1 MIGVGEPMKYAVDL
15 DERQYAML
23 CGDVSLL
30 SAGGRKDV
38 WSALPVCGRWRLRPG
53 EPEAAEMRTL
63 FLIRGMADAAAT
75 IDEAVLAARHNPA
88 SQLAGGPTSLGVD
101 RATEWQTRE
110 DPFPA
115 DWAKPRAR
123 LGDVPALSTTVFEDW
138 LRWTVK
144 PPRRRI

>member
-1 MIGVGEPMKYAVDL
+1 MKYAVDL

-38 WSALPVCGRWRLRPG
+38 WSALLVSGRWQLRPG

-63 FLIRGMADAAAT
+63 FLIRGMANAAAI
-75 IDEAVLAARHNPA
+75 IDKAVLAARHNPP
-88 SQLAGGPTSLGVD
+88 SRLEGGSTALGVD
-101 RATEWQTRE
+101 RAAEWRTRE
-110 DPFPA
+110 DPFAA
-115 DWAKPRAR
+115 DWTEPRAR
-123 LGDVPALSTTVFEDW
+123 LVDVPPLSTMLFEDL
-138 LRWTVK
+138 LRWTAK

>member
-1 MIGVGEPMKYAVDL
+1 M
-15 DERQYAML
+15 
-23 CGDVSLL
+23 
-30 SAGGRKDV
+30 
-38 WSALPVCGRWRLRPG
+38 WSALLVCGRWRLRPG

-75 IDEAVLAARHNPA
+75 IDKAVLAARHNPT

-101 RATEWQTRE
+101 RATEWQTRG
-110 DPFPA
+110 DRFPA

>member
-1 MIGVGEPMKYAVDL
+1 MNYAVDL

-38 WSALPVCGRWRLRPG
+38 WSALLVCGRWRLLPG

-63 FLIRGMADAAAT
+63 FLIRGMADAAAI
-75 IDEAVLAARHNPA
+75 IDTAILAAGHNPA
-88 SQLAGGPTSLGVD
+88 TRLGGGSPSLGVD
-101 RATEWQTRE
+101 RATEWRTRE

-115 DWAKPRAR
+115 DWTEPRAR
-123 LGDVPALSTTVFEDW
+123 LADVPSLSTTLFEDL
-138 LRWTVK
+138 LRWTAK
-144 PPRRRI
+144 APRRRI

>member
-1 MIGVGEPMKYAVDL
+1 MNYAVDL
-15 DERQYAML
+15 DEQQYAML

-38 WSALPVCGRWRLRPG
+38 WSALPVCGRWRLLPG

-63 FLIRGMADAAAT
+63 FLIRGMADAAAI
-75 IDEAVLAARHNPA
+75 IDKAVLAAGHDPA
-88 SQLAGGPTSLGVD
+88 SRLADGSTSLGVD
-101 RATEWQTRE
+101 RATEWRTRE

-115 DWAKPRAR
+115 DWTEPRAR
-123 LGDVPALSTTVFEDW
+123 LGDVPALSTTLFEDL
-138 LRWTVK
+138 LRWTAK